1 MIELG
6 SFVKPFIKPQQI
18 EKAHDYTIYLD
29 GVPYIDTMSG
39 LWCTPLGY
47 SVQNIK
53 DRIYSQLNDLP
64 FYNNYFESQCKVT
77 EEYAER
83 LCGIAE
89 MDRVYFS
96 LSGSAAVETAI
107 KLAHHKRPT
116 GKCCVFRRSYH
127 GASVLSG
134 YTSDYDLHS
143 FHKLKAPI
151 EVHYYKPDI
160 DLADMSFVLI
170 EPIICAGGV
179 HRHDDSIWWDLLEY
193 QLNGGI
199 VIFDETVTGFGKT
212 GTMFAKQW
220 ALIEPDIMILGKAI
234 TNGYMPYA
242 ATLMKKEMLPNKTFE
257 HGYTCSGHPV
267 ASAAAL
273 AMLDELDKIQFRDDY
288 MGAFQFDSIRKALKF
303 KQHMKSSGFITEL
316 SSSDPCRV
324 VYCLPYIISEK
335 DKERFF
341 EASDEYIH
349 SN

>member
-6 SFVKPFIKPQQI
+6 SFVKPSITPQQI

-29 GVPYIDTMSG
+29 GKPYLDTMSG

-47 SVQNIK
+47 SVQSIK
-53 DRIYSQLNDLP
+53 DRIYSQLNELP

-83 LCGIAE
+83 LCSIAE

-107 KLAHHKRPT
+107 KLAHHKKPT
-116 GKCCVFRRSYH
+116 GKCCVFKKSYH

-134 YTSDYDLHS
+134 YTSDYNLHS
-143 FHKLKAPI
+143 FHKLKSPI
-151 EVHYYKPDI
+151 EVYYYEPNI
-160 DLADMSFVLI
+160 DLSDMSFVLI
-170 EPIICAGGV
+170 EPVICAGGV
-179 HRHDDSIWWDLLEY
+179 YYHNNLIWQDLLKY

-199 VIFDETVTGFGKT
+199 IIFDETVTGFGKT
-212 GTMFAKQW
+212 GTLFAKQW
-220 ALIEPDIMILGKAI
+220 AIVEPDIMILGKAI

-242 ATLMKKEMLPNKTFE
+242 ATLVKNKMLPNKTFE

-288 MGAFQFDSIRKALKF
+288 MGAFQFESIRAALKF
-303 KQHMKSSGFITEL
+303 KKNMKEKGYILEL
-316 SSSDPCRV
+316 SSSDPTRV
-324 VYCLPYIISEK
+324 VYCLPYIMSDRDRI
-335 DKERFF
+335 RFF
-341 EASDEYIH
+341 NNAKL
-349 SN
+349 

>member
-6 SFVKPFIKPQQI
+6 SFVKPSIKPQQI
-18 EKAHDYTIYLD
+18 VKAHDYTIYLD
-29 GVPYIDTMSG
+29 GKPYIDTMSG

-47 SVQNIK
+47 SVQSIK

-64 FYNNYFESQCKVT
+64 FYNNYFESQCKIT

-83 LCGIAE
+83 LCGITQ

-116 GKCCVFRRSYH
+116 GKCCVFKRSYH

-143 FHKLKAPI
+143 FHKLKSPI
-151 EVHYYKPDI
+151 EVHYYEPKI
-160 DLADMSFVLI
+160 DLTDMSFVLI
-170 EPIICAGGV
+170 EPVICAGGV
-179 HRHDDSIWWDLLEY
+179 HYHDSSIWQVLEEY
-193 QLNGGI
+193 QLKGGI

-212 GTMFAKQW
+212 GSLFAKQW
-220 ALIEPDIMILGKAI
+220 TNIDPDIMILGKAI

-242 ATLMKKEMLPNKTFE
+242 ATIMKKEMLPNKTFE

-267 ASAAAL
+267 ASAAAM
-273 AMLDELDKIQFRDDY
+273 ATLDELEKIEFRDDY
-288 MGAFQFDSIRKALKF
+288 MGAFQFNSIRAALKF
-303 KQHMKSSGFITEL
+303 KKNMKEKGYILEL
-316 SSSDPCRV
+316 SSSDPTRV
-324 VYCLPYIISEK
+324 VYCLPYIMSDKDRVRFLEIAKLQIS
-335 DKERFF
+335 
-341 EASDEYIH
+341 
-349 SN
+349 

>member
-6 SFVKPFIKPQQI
+6 SFVKPSIKPEQI
-18 EKAHDYTIYLD
+18 EKAHDYIIYLD
-29 GVPYIDTMSG
+29 GKPHIDTMSG

-47 SVQNIK
+47 SVQSIK

-83 LCGIAE
+83 LCSIAE

-107 KLAHHKRPT
+107 KLAHHQRPT
-116 GKCCVFRRSYH
+116 GKCCVFKRSYH

-151 EVHYYKPDI
+151 DVYYYESGI
-160 DLADMSFVLI
+160 DLSDMSFVLI

-179 HRHDDSIWWDLLEY
+179 HKHDDSIWQDLVKY

-242 ATLMKKEMLPNKTFE
+242 ATLMKKKMLPSKTFE
-257 HGYTCSGHPV
+257 HGYTCSGHPA

-273 AMLDELDKIQFRDDY
+273 AMLDELDKIKFRDDY
-288 MGAFQFDSIRKALKF
+288 MGAFQFNSIRAALKF
-303 KQHMKSSGFITEL
+303 KKNIKKAGYITEL
-316 SSSDPCRV
+316 SSSDPTRV
-324 VYCLPYIISEK
+324 VYCLPYILTEE
-335 DKERFF
+335 DKKTFF
-341 EASDEYIH
+341 EACSKYD
-349 SN
+349 